1 MRDIIAIFDDDE
13 YNNLNLSEKI
23 LAVIIILLLYIIIIP
38 IKCIINISLFIRDNY
53 NTLSIL
59 TLSIHIIKSIG
70 YLLSALIYFSI
81 ISIYF
86 TILTIP
92 PINIIKIIHSNQKIA
107 YLNKE
112 NKRLLSLITEQNKT
126 IEDKNLIITE
136 LEMHYYSPRLL
147 EIRQNIINA
156 LKIQLEDKNKI
167 INDLTIKNNETNK
180 CSICLDNIISYCC
193 SPCGH
198 TYCNDCIDKT
208 NNCYICR
215 GIIRNKIKLFL

>member
-1 MRDIIAIFDDDE
+1 MYDIIAIFTTNEFDN
-13 YNNLNLSEKI
+13 YCLSDKI
-23 LAVIIILLLYIIIIP
+23 IASIIIIILNIILIPINIII
-38 IKCIINISLFIRDNY
+38 
-53 NTLSIL
+53 TIL
-59 TLSIHIIKSIG
+59 LILNRIFSYQNIKSIG

-156 LKIQLEDKNKI
+156 LKLQLEDKTKI
-167 INDLTIKNNETNK
+167 IDETNK
-180 CSICLDNIISYCC
+180 CSICFNNTISHCC
-193 SPCGH
+193 VPCGH
-198 TYCNDCIDKT
+198 TYCNKCINKT

>member
-1 MRDIIAIFDDDE
+1 MYDIIAIFTTNEFDN
-13 YNNLNLSEKI
+13 YCLSDKI
-23 LAVIIILLLYIIIIP
+23 IASIIIIILNIILIPINIII
-38 IKCIINISLFIRDNY
+38 
-53 NTLSIL
+53 TIL
-59 TLSIHIIKSIG
+59 LILNRIFSYQNIKSIG

-92 PINIIKIIHSNQKIA
+92 PINIIKIVQINDKISC
-107 YLNKE
+107 LNKE
-112 NKRLLSLITEQNKT
+112 NERLLSLITEQNKM

-156 LKIQLEDKNKI
+156 LKLQLEDKTKI
-167 INDLTIKNNETNK
+167 IDETNK
-180 CSICLDNIISYCC
+180 CSICFNNTISHCC
-193 SPCGH
+193 VPCGH
-198 TYCNDCIDKT
+198 TYCNKCINKT

>member
-1 MRDIIAIFDDDE
+1 MYDIIAIFTTNEFDN
-13 YNNLNLSEKI
+13 YCLSDKI
-23 LAVIIILLLYIIIIP
+23 IASIIIIILNIILIPINIII
-38 IKCIINISLFIRDNY
+38 
-53 NTLSIL
+53 TIL
-59 TLSIHIIKSIG
+59 LILNRIFSYQNIKSIG

-92 PINIIKIIHSNQKIA
+92 PINIIKIVQSNDKISC
-107 YLNKE
+107 LNKE
-112 NKRLLSLITEQNKT
+112 NERLLSLITEQNKM

-156 LKIQLEDKNKI
+156 LKLQLEDKTKI
-167 INDLTIKNNETNK
+167 IDETNK
-180 CSICLDNIISYCC
+180 CSICFNNTISHCC
-193 SPCGH
+193 VPCGH
-198 TYCNDCIDKT
+198 TYCNECINKT

-215 GIIRNKIKLFL
+215 GNIRNKIKLFF

>member
-1 MRDIIAIFDDDE
+1 MYDIIAIFDDDE

-38 IKCIINISLFIRDNY
+38 IKYIINISLFIRDNY

-59 TLSIHIIKSIG
+59 TISINIIKSIG

-156 LKIQLEDKNKI
+156 LKIQLEDKIKI
-167 INDLTIKNNETNK
+167 IENLSNK
-180 CSICLDNIISYCC
+180 CTICYNTTITHCC
-193 SPCGH
+193 VPCGH
-198 TYCNDCIDKT
+198 TYCYDCINKT

-215 GIIRNKIKLFL
+215 GIIRNKIKLFF

>member
-156 LKIQLEDKNKI
+156 LKIQLEDKIKI
-167 INDLTIKNNETNK
+167 IENLTNK
-180 CSICLDNIISYCC
+180 CTICYNTTISHCC
-193 SPCGH
+193 VPCGH
-198 TYCNDCIDKT
+198 TYCSDCINKT

-215 GIIRNKIKLFL
+215 GIIRNKIKLFF

>member
-1 MRDIIAIFDDDE
+1 MYDIIAIFTTNEFDN
-13 YNNLNLSEKI
+13 YCLSDKI
-23 LAVIIILLLYIIIIP
+23 IASIIIIILNIILIPINIIITILL
-38 IKCIINISLFIRDNY
+38 SLNRIFSYQN
-53 NTLSIL
+53 
-59 TLSIHIIKSIG
+59 IKSIG

-92 PINIIKIIHSNQKIA
+92 PINIIKIVQSNDKISC
-107 YLNKE
+107 LNKE
-112 NKRLLSLITEQNKT
+112 NERLLSLITEQNKM

-156 LKIQLEDKNKI
+156 LKLQLEDKTKI
-167 INDLTIKNNETNK
+167 IDETNK
-180 CSICLDNIISYCC
+180 CSICFNNTISHCC
-193 SPCGH
+193 VPCGH
-198 TYCNDCIDKT
+198 TYCNKCINKT

-215 GIIRNKIKLFL
+215 GNIRNKIKLFF

>member
-1 MRDIIAIFDDDE
+1 MYDIIAIFTTNEFDN
-13 YNNLNLSEKI
+13 YCLSDKI
-23 LAVIIILLLYIIIIP
+23 IAVIIILLLYIIIIP
-38 IKCIINISLFIRDNY
+38 IKCIINISLFIRDNN

-59 TLSIHIIKSIG
+59 TLSIDIIKSIG

-92 PINIIKIIHSNQKIA
+92 PINIIKIVQSNDKISC
-107 YLNKE
+107 LNKE
-112 NKRLLSLITEQNKT
+112 NERLLSLITEQNKT

-156 LKIQLEDKNKI
+156 LKIQLEDKIKI
-167 INDLTIKNNETNK
+167 IENLSNK
-180 CSICLDNIISYCC
+180 CTICYNTTITHCC
-193 SPCGH
+193 VPCGH
-198 TYCNDCIDKT
+198 TYCYDCINKT

-215 GIIRNKIKLFL
+215 GIIRNKIKLFF

>member
-1 MRDIIAIFDDDE
+1 MYDIIAIFTTNEFDN
-13 YNNLNLSEKI
+13 YCLSDKI
-23 LAVIIILLLYIIIIP
+23 IASIIIIILNIILIPINIII
-38 IKCIINISLFIRDNY
+38 
-53 NTLSIL
+53 TIL
-59 TLSIHIIKSIG
+59 LILNRIFSYQNIKSIG

-92 PINIIKIIHSNQKIA
+92 PINIIKIVQSNDKISC
-107 YLNKE
+107 LNKE
-112 NKRLLSLITEQNKT
+112 NERLLSLITEQNKM

-156 LKIQLEDKNKI
+156 LKLQLEDKTKI
-167 INDLTIKNNETNK
+167 IDETNK
-180 CSICLDNIISYCC
+180 CSICFNNTISHCC
-193 SPCGH
+193 VPCGH
-198 TYCNDCIDKT
+198 TYCNKCINKT

>member
-92 PINIIKIIHSNQKIA
+92 PINILKIIHSNQKIA

-156 LKIQLEDKNKI
+156 LKIQLEDKIKI
-167 INDLTIKNNETNK
+167 IENLSNK
-180 CSICLDNIISYCC
+180 CTICYNTTINHCC
-193 SPCGH
+193 VPCGH
-198 TYCNDCIDKT
+198 TYCYECINKT

-215 GIIRNKIKLFL
+215 GIIRNKIKLYL

>member
-1 MRDIIAIFDDDE
+1 MYDIIAIFTTNEFDN
-13 YNNLNLSEKI
+13 YCLSDKI
-23 LAVIIILLLYIIIIP
+23 IASIIIIILNIILIPINIII
-38 IKCIINISLFIRDNY
+38 
-53 NTLSIL
+53 TIL
-59 TLSIHIIKSIG
+59 LILNRIFSYQNIKSIG

-92 PINIIKIIHSNQKIA
+92 PINILKIIHSNQKIA

-156 LKIQLEDKNKI
+156 LKLQLEDKTKI
-167 INDLTIKNNETNK
+167 IDETNK
-180 CSICLDNIISYCC
+180 CSICFNNTISHCC
-193 SPCGH
+193 VPCGH
-198 TYCNDCIDKT
+198 TYCNKCINKT

-215 GIIRNKIKLFL
+215 GIIRNKIKLFF

>member
-1 MRDIIAIFDDDE
+1 MYDIIAIFDDDE

-59 TLSIHIIKSIG
+59 TISINIIKSIG

-156 LKIQLEDKNKI
+156 LKIQLEDKIKI
-167 INDLTIKNNETNK
+167 IENLTNK
-180 CSICLDNIISYCC
+180 CTICYNSTINHCC
-193 SPCGH
+193 VPCGH
-198 TYCNDCIDKT
+198 TYCYDCINKT

-215 GIIRNKIKLFL
+215 GIIRNKIKLFF

>member
-1 MRDIIAIFDDDE
+1 MYDIIAIFDDDE

-59 TLSIHIIKSIG
+59 PLSINIIKSIG

-92 PINIIKIIHSNQKIA
+92 PINILKIIHSNQKIA

-156 LKIQLEDKNKI
+156 LKIQLEDKIKI
-167 INDLTIKNNETNK
+167 IENLSNK
-180 CSICLDNIISYCC
+180 CTICYNSTINHCC
-193 SPCGH
+193 VPCGH
-198 TYCNDCIDKT
+198 TYCSDCINKT

-215 GIIRNKIKLFL
+215 GIIRNKIKLYLF

>member
-1 MRDIIAIFDDDE
+1 MYDIIAIFDDDE

-23 LAVIIILLLYIIIIP
+23 LTVIIILLLYIIIIP

-53 NTLSIL
+53 NTFSIL
-59 TLSIHIIKSIG
+59 TISINIIKSIT

-81 ISIYF
+81 IYIYF
-86 TILTIP
+86 IILTIP

-126 IEDKNLIITE
+126 IEEKTLIIAE

-156 LKIQLEDKNKI
+156 LKIQLEDKIKI
-167 INDLTIKNNETNK
+167 IENLSNK
-180 CSICLDNIISYCC
+180 CTICYNTTITHCC
-193 SPCGH
+193 VPCGH
-198 TYCNDCIDKT
+198 TYCSDCINKT

-215 GIIRNKIKLFL
+215 GIIQNKIKLFF

>member
-1 MRDIIAIFDDDE
+1 MYDIIAIFDDDE

-59 TLSIHIIKSIG
+59 TISINIIKSIG

-156 LKIQLEDKNKI
+156 LKIQLEDKIKI
-167 INDLTIKNNETNK
+167 IENLTNK
-180 CSICLDNIISYCC
+180 CTICYNTTISHCC
-193 SPCGH
+193 VPCGH
-198 TYCNDCIDKT
+198 TYCYECINKT

-215 GIIRNKIKLFL
+215 GIIRNKIKLFF

>member
-1 MRDIIAIFDDDE
+1 MYDIIAIFDDDE

-38 IKCIINISLFIRDNY
+38 IKYIINISLFIRDNY

-92 PINIIKIIHSNQKIA
+92 PINILKIIHSNQKIA

-156 LKIQLEDKNKI
+156 LKIQLEDKIKI
-167 INDLTIKNNETNK
+167 IENLSNK
-180 CSICLDNIISYCC
+180 CTICYNTTINHCC
-193 SPCGH
+193 VPCGH
-198 TYCNDCIDKT
+198 TYCSDCINKT

-215 GIIRNKIKLFL
+215 GIIRNKIKLFF

>member
-156 LKIQLEDKNKI
+156 LKIQLEDKIKI
-167 INDLTIKNNETNK
+167 IENLSNK
-180 CSICLDNIISYCC
+180 CTICYNTTITHCC
-193 SPCGH
+193 VPCGH
-198 TYCNDCIDKT
+198 TYCYECINKT

-215 GIIRNKIKLFL
+215 GIIRNKIKIYF

>member
-1 MRDIIAIFDDDE
+1 MYDIIAIFDDDE

-59 TLSIHIIKSIG
+59 PLSINIIKSIG

-92 PINIIKIIHSNQKIA
+92 PINILKIIHSNQKIA

-156 LKIQLEDKNKI
+156 LKIQLEDKIKI
-167 INDLTIKNNETNK
+167 IENLSNK
-180 CSICLDNIISYCC
+180 CTICYNTTITHCC
-193 SPCGH
+193 VPCGH
-198 TYCNDCIDKT
+198 TYCSDCINKT
-208 NNCYICR
+208 SNCYICR
-215 GIIRNKIKLFL
+215 GIIQNKIKLYLF

>member
-1 MRDIIAIFDDDE
+1 MYDIIAIFTTNEFDN
-13 YNNLNLSEKI
+13 YCLSDKI
-23 LAVIIILLLYIIIIP
+23 IASIIIIILNIILIPINIII
-38 IKCIINISLFIRDNY
+38 
-53 NTLSIL
+53 TIL
-59 TLSIHIIKSIG
+59 LILNRIFSYQNIKSIG

-92 PINIIKIIHSNQKIA
+92 PINIIKIVQINDKISC
-107 YLNKE
+107 LNKE
-112 NKRLLSLITEQNKT
+112 NERLLSLITEQNKM

-156 LKIQLEDKNKI
+156 LKLQLEDKTKI
-167 INDLTIKNNETNK
+167 IDETNK
-180 CSICLDNIISYCC
+180 CSICFNNTISHCC
-193 SPCGH
+193 VPCGH
-198 TYCNDCIDKT
+198 TYCNECINKT

-215 GIIRNKIKLFL
+215 GIIRNKIKLFF